1 MKDENNKGHFFMRI
15 EKKDTYMCNQ
25 KNTLEFSW
33 VLNKQI
39 WHSTY
44 LKQEGN
50 SEKHTERFYV
60 NESQNKDWMGNEKI
74 NIITNN
80 KGWDVLDIYDPLSP
94 KIT

>member
-1 MKDENNKGHFFMRI
+1 MDEGWKQQGIFYENRKRDAYTCN
-15 EKKDTYMCNQ
+15 KKDT
-25 KNTLEFSW
+25 LVIWW
-33 VLNKQI
+33 VLNKEI

-50 SEKHTERFYV
+50 NKKPTERFCV
-60 NESQNKDWMGNEKI
+60 NELQNRDWMGNEQI

-80 KGWDVLDIYDPLSP
+80 KGWYVLDIYDPLRP